1 MCQQPAQLGQTNRT
15 NQSRATSNSTNQSRA
30 SSSHAAIVV
39 ACSTPRPTRPALSGW
54 KVLKCTVR
62 LSVCSRLTSAERRA
76 SSSGAIFGAPSLRP
90 ELAPGGLDYIADR
103 MMWLEDYKT
112 P

>member
-1 MCQQPAQLGQTNRT
+1 MSAAHSDVVFETPGINIVGGIRT
-15 NQSRATSNSTNQSRA
+15 D
-30 SSSHAAIVV
+30 
-39 ACSTPRPTRPALSGW
+39 
-54 KVLKCTVR
+54 
-62 LSVCSRLTSAERRA
+62 
-76 SSSGAIFGAPSLRP
+76 GAIFGAPSLRP